1 MFIRLSQ
8 IIIDFSDS
16 ARISRSKIADSTG
29 QITVSCK
36 SFESKT
42 ESNLESFSTSWHEKI
57 NAAKISLLE
66 KLSEK
71 QKIIDDQLASM
82 KSEIL
87 NMIDNNEHRLAEKA
101 TASVEMGYS
110 QLKLIADSF
119 SQRFPEYDFE
129 AHFKTLFSS
138 SF

>member
-1 MFIRLSQ
+1 
-8 IIIDFSDS
+8 
-16 ARISRSKIADSTG
+16 
-29 QITVSCK
+29 
-36 SFESKT
+36 
-42 ESNLESFSTSWHEKI
+42 
-57 NAAKISLLE
+57 
-66 KLSEK
+66 
-71 QKIIDDQLASM
+71 M

-119 SQRFPEYDFE
+119 SKRFPEYDFE